1 MKSTVFSS
9 SNRSLSH
16 WRFNASLLIG
26 LLALSQVQG
35 QEILFQETFETDGD
49 GSRYTIEG
57 GDVFEVDRIQS
68 ELGILDQQGP
78 IYWSRNTDVSFV
90 GVPAPT
96 PEKRG
101 ILAYHHTI
109 AADDVTE
116 DFLSFFDGI
125 VDWMTGG
132 KSNATILFS
141 PPPAGDGDF
150 VLVERLESKG
160 HTVLEDDEGGDLPS
174 PSEIDAVIKSSSGG
188 TNPSRFA
195 IYEVPLLTFG
205 APDHD
210 DMLVSSIGQT
220 ITTDI
225 GPVTFHNTGHPTA
238 GDMTGEKTFINN
250 SNQFDLAGE
259 IFPGNATVVA
269 SFTRTIAASVD
280 SIEEAQQVING
291 EIKNRKSTGTLPE
304 ADIVAAGN
312 AASGG
317 IFSGD
322 FAAPG
327 NPAGGFVTVAKGQIR
342 IGSAD
347 TISVALGA
355 DDGGYVRIDLDG
367 NGISADDQ
375 VLTLDGTGAFRYTT
389 ADVDFPAGTFDFE
402 WVAYNSSGAFGSE
415 FLTAFS
421 AGGGTPTTID
431 DFEWEPV
438 SDISGAITLVGDID
452 VTTYAMDVPPEQET
466 VPFFI
471 ALEAPEDGG
480 SVFGGGPFAGFEGNA
495 FFAGS
500 GLNKFDAGVLPK
512 TITWNAPINVAGKE
526 NLNLTIAAAATFLD
540 FETSD
545 FLRVYIDDGNPLID
559 FTAPSGNDKYFN
571 DQGTNGENPTRLNLN
586 FQDITY
592 PIPAGTST
600 INLRIESTTTWWNE
614 IVGID
619 NIRITS
625 GELQTVEPTVSIARE
640 GDNIVVSWTGT
651 LQSAADING
660 PWVDVADDTNSPIV
674 IAPDDQ
680 LPMQFGRAVA
690 P

>member
-1 MKSTVFSS
+1 MAV
-9 SNRSLSH
+9 
-16 WRFNASLLIG
+16 
-26 LLALSQVQG
+26 SQLQG

-49 GSRYTIEG
+49 GSRYTVEG
-57 GDVFEVDRIQS
+57 GDVYELDRIQS
-68 ELGILDQQGP
+68 ELGNTDQQGP

-116 DFLSFFDGI
+116 DFLTFFDGI

-141 PPPAGDGDF
+141 PPPSGEGDI

-160 HTVLEDDEGGDLPS
+160 HTVLEDDEGGSLPS
-174 PSEIDAVIKSSSGG
+174 PSEIDAVIKSSNGG
-188 TNPSRFA
+188 SNPSRFA
-195 IYEVPLLTFG
+195 TYEVPLLTYRST
-205 APDHD
+205 DHD
-210 DMLVSSIGQT
+210 DLLVSSIGQT
-220 ITTDI
+220 ITSDI
-225 GPVTFHNTGHPTA
+225 GAVTVHDTGHPTA
-238 GDMTGEKTFINN
+238 GGLIGDKTFIND

-259 IFPGNATVVA
+259 IFPGDATVVA
-269 SFTRTIAASVD
+269 SFTRTTAASVD
-280 SIEEAQQVING
+280 SIEEAQQVITG
-291 EIKNRKSTGTLPE
+291 EIRNRKSTGTIPE
-304 ADIVAAGN
+304 ADIVASGN

-317 IFSGD
+317 VFSGD

-327 NPAGGFVTVAKGQIR
+327 DPTGGFVTVATGKIR
-342 IGSAD
+342 ISSAD

-367 NGISADDQ
+367 NGITDADQ
-375 VLTLDGTGAFRYTT
+375 VLTLDGTGAFRYAT
-389 ADVDFPAGTFDFE
+389 ADVDFTAGTFDFE
-402 WVAYNSSGAFGSE
+402 WAAYNSGGAFGSE

-438 SDISGAITLVGDID
+438 SDISSAITLVGNID

-480 SVFGGGPFAGFEGNA
+480 SVFGGGPFAGFEGKA

-512 TITWNAPINVAGKE
+512 TITWNSPINVAGKE

-559 FTAPSGNDKYFN
+559 FTAPSGNDKFFN

-625 GELQTVEPTVSIARE
+625 GELQTIEPTVSIARE
-640 GDNIVVSWTGT
+640 GANIVVSWTGI

-660 PWVDVADDTNSPIV
+660 PWVDVADDSNSPIV
-674 IAPDDQ
+674 ITPDDQ

>member
-1 MKSTVFSS
+1 MKNTSFSS
-9 SNRSLSH
+9 TSH
-16 WRFNASLLIG
+16 NHQTWLTTITLAAG
-26 LLALSQVQG
+26 LFFSSQLNG
-35 QEILFQETFETDGD
+35 QEVLFQETFETDGD
-49 GSRYTIEG
+49 GSRYTVEG
-57 GDVFEVDRIQS
+57 GDVYELDRIQS
-68 ELGILDQQGP
+68 ELGNTDQQGP

-109 AADDVTE
+109 SADDVTD
-116 DFLSFFDGI
+116 DFLTFFDGI
-125 VDWMTGG
+125 VDWLTGG
-132 KSNATILFS
+132 KNNATILFS

-160 HTVLEDDEGGDLPS
+160 HTILEDDEGGRLPS
-174 PSEIDAVIKSSSGG
+174 ASEIDAVIKSSSGG
-188 TNPSRFA
+188 SNPSRFA
-195 IYEVPLLTFG
+195 TYEVPLLSYRST
-205 APDHD
+205 DHD

-220 ITTDI
+220 INSDI
-225 GPVTFHNTGHPTA
+225 GPVTVHDTGHPSA
-238 GDMTGEKTFINN
+238 GGLSGDKVFINN

-259 IFPGNATVVA
+259 IFPGDATVVA

-280 SIEEAQQVING
+280 SIEEAQQVISG
-291 EIKNRKSTGTLPE
+291 EIKNRKSTGSIPE
-304 ADIVAAGN
+304 ADIVVSGN

-317 IFSGD
+317 VFSGD
-322 FAAPG
+322 FPAPG
-327 NPAGGFVTVAKGQIR
+327 DPTGGFVTVATGQIR

-347 TISVALGA
+347 TISIALGA
-355 DDGGYVRIDLDG
+355 DDGGYVRVDLDG
-367 NGISADDQ
+367 NGISHDDQ

-402 WVAYNSSGAFGSE
+402 WVAYNSGGAFGSE

-438 SDISGAITLVGDID
+438 SDISGAITLVGNID
-452 VTTYAMDVPPEQET
+452 VTTYAMDVPPEEET

-480 SVFGGGPFAGFEGNA
+480 SVFGGGPFAGFEGDA

-512 TITWNAPINVAGKE
+512 TIIWNDPINVSGKE

-559 FTAPSGNDKYFN
+559 FTAPSGNDKFFN
-571 DQGTNGENPTRLNLN
+571 DQGTNGESPTRLNLN
-586 FQDITY
+586 FQDVTY
-592 PIPAGTST
+592 AIPAGTST

-625 GELQTVEPTVSIARE
+625 GELQTVEPTISIARE
-640 GDNIVVSWTGT
+640 GDNIVVSWTGV

-660 PWVDVADDTNSPIV
+660 PWVDVADDSNSPLILT
-674 IAPDDQ
+674 PDDQ